1 MKRTVANVLLVVI
14 AGLVYVALRFYSGT
28 TSLNEGLGTEGPI
41 YAAMVTTHDVQGG
54 TVANRLWPAFPLA
67 TAVVY
72 AMTGNLASSFLVVDF
87 VGLLLLVV
95 ASCLILDAQSAPS
108 SIKVCAVVTLSLLG
122 LPTATTAYSPAQ
134 PYLLGIALATLGVAA
149 CEIGGWLFIA
159 ATQIAATLA
168 SPVGIIAPLYGICRS
183 WRLTRRGA
191 RELLVFAPGLVV
203 WLLIQIWARGG
214 PFGLQDLL
222 RFSRVRSDAILWS
235 EFAFMLFGAYALLT
249 ALGGLTIL
257 LWSRP
262 RWIREILRERPEVWA
277 LLAPVLVFV
286 FTAGLE
292 VPPMISF
299 LIPFWL
305 IVIGTWAR
313 AQRSSLLVP
322 SILAALLTV
331 VTQHPWVRMDDVSYF
346 VDWFPYSVLA
356 ARISSVAVSDAVLS
370 NIWRVRVL
378 IAAGGLIAFA
388 AWWRRPA
395 SWQHP

>member
-1 MKRTVANVLLVVI
+1 VNRTAANVLLVVI
-14 AGLVYVALRFYSGT
+14 AGLIYVALRFYSGT

-54 TVANRLWPAFPLA
+54 TVSNRLWPAFPLA

-72 AMTGNLASSFLVVDF
+72 AMTGRIASSFQVVDF
-87 VGLLLLVV
+87 VGLLLFVV

-108 SIKVCAVVTLSLLG
+108 SIKVCAVMTLSLLG
-122 LPTATTAYSPAQ
+122 LPTTTAAFSPAQ
-134 PYLLGIALATLGVAA
+134 PYLLGVSLATLGVAA
-149 CEIGGWLFIA
+149 CEIGGWPFIA

-183 WRLTRRGA
+183 WRLNRRGA
-191 RELLVFAPGLVV
+191 GELLAFAPGLVV
-203 WLLIQIWARGG
+203 WLLIQVWARGG

-222 RFSRVRSDAILWS
+222 RFSRVRSDAVLWT
-235 EFAFMLFGAYALLT
+235 EFAFMLFGAYFLLT

-262 RWIREILRERPEVWA
+262 RWIREVLRERPELWA
-277 LLAPVLVFV
+277 LLGPVLVFV

-313 AQRSSLLVP
+313 TQRSSLLVP
-322 SILAALLTV
+322 SVLAGVLTV
-331 VTQHPWVRMDDVSYF
+331 LTQHPWVRMDDVNYF
-346 VDWFPYSVLA
+346 VDWFPYSVHA
-356 ARISSVAVSDAVLS
+356 IRVSSVTVTDAVLS
-370 NIWRVRVL
+370 DIWRVRVL

-388 AWWRRPA
+388 AWWRRPV
-395 SWQHP
+395 SWQRQ

>member
-1 MKRTVANVLLVVI
+1 MKRKVANVLLVVI
-14 AGLVYVALRFYSGT
+14 AGLVYLALRFYSGT

-41 YAAMVTTHDVQGG
+41 YAAMVTTYDVQGG
-54 TVANRLWPAFPLA
+54 TVGNRLWPAFPLA

-72 AMTGNLASSFLVVDF
+72 AMTGSLASGFLVVDF

-95 ASCLILDAQSAPS
+95 AACLVLDAQSAPLS
-108 SIKVCAVVTLSLLG
+108 VKVCAVMTLSLLG

-134 PYLLGIALATLGVAA
+134 PHLLGVALATLGVAG

-183 WRLTRRGA
+183 WRLNRRGV
-191 RELLVFAPGLVV
+191 RELLVFAPGLAV

-214 PFGLQDLL
+214 PLGLQDLL
-222 RFSRVRSDAILWS
+222 RFSRVRSDAILWT
-235 EFAFMLFGAYALLT
+235 EFAFMLFGTYFLIT

-262 RWIREILRERPEVWA
+262 RWIREILWERPELWA

-286 FTAGLE
+286 LTAGLE

-313 AQRSSLLVP
+313 EQTSALLVP
-322 SILAALLTV
+322 SILAGLLTV
-331 VTQHPWVRMDDVSYF
+331 LTQHPWVRMDDVTYF

-356 ARISSVAVSDAVLS
+356 SRISSVAVSDAVLS
-370 NIWRVRVL
+370 NIWRVRIL

-395 SWQHP
+395 SWQRP

>member
-1 MKRTVANVLLVVI
+1 VKRTVANVLLVVI

-54 TVANRLWPAFPLA
+54 TVGNRLWPAFPLA
-67 TAVVY
+67 TAVMY
-72 AMTGNLASSFLVVDF
+72 AMTGSLASSFLVVDF

-95 ASCLILDAQSAPS
+95 ASCLILDAQSTPS
-108 SIKVCAVVTLSLLG
+108 SIKVCAVMTLSLLG

-134 PYLLGIALATLGVAA
+134 PYLLGVGLATLGVAA

-183 WRLTRRGA
+183 WRLNRRGA
-191 RELLVFAPGLVV
+191 RELLVFAPGLAV

-222 RFSRVRSDAILWS
+222 RFSRVRSDAVLWT
-235 EFAFMLFGAYALLT
+235 EFAFMLFGAYFLIT

-262 RWIREILRERPEVWA
+262 RWIREILRERPELWA

-286 FTAGLE
+286 LTAGLE
-292 VPPMISF
+292 VPTMISF

-313 AQRSSLLVP
+313 EQKSALLVP
-322 SILAALLTV
+322 SILAGLLTV
-331 VTQHPWVRMDDVSYF
+331 LTQHPWVRMDDVTYF

>member
-1 MKRTVANVLLVVI
+1 MNRTVPNVLLVVI
-14 AGLVYVALRFYSGT
+14 AGLVFVALRLYSGT
-28 TSLNEGLGTEGPI
+28 TSLNDGLGTEGPI

-54 TVANRLWPAFPLA
+54 AVGNRLWPAFPLA

-72 AMTGNLASSFLVVDF
+72 ATTGRIVSSFVVVDF
-87 VGLLLLVV
+87 VALLLLVV
-95 ASCLILDAQSAPS
+95 ASCLILDAQSAPW
-108 SIKVCAVVTLSLLG
+108 SIKVCAVMTLSLLG
-122 LPTATTAYSPAQ
+122 LPTTTAAYSPAQ
-134 PYLLGIALATLGVAA
+134 PYLLGVSLATLGVAA
-149 CEIGGWLFIA
+149 CETGGWLFIV

-183 WRLTRRGA
+183 WRLNRRGA
-191 RELLVFAPGLVV
+191 RELLVFAPGLAV
-203 WLLIQIWARGG
+203 WLLIQVWARGG
-214 PFGLQDLL
+214 PFGLLDLL
-222 RFSRVRSDAILWS
+222 RFSRVRSDAALWS

-249 ALGGLTIL
+249 ALSGLTIL

-262 RWIREILRERPEVWA
+262 RWIKEILRERPELWA

-305 IVIGTWAR
+305 ITIGMWAR
-313 AQRSSLLVP
+313 VQKSSLLVP
-322 SILAALLTV
+322 SVLAGVLTV
-331 VTQHPWVRMDDVSYF
+331 LTQHPWVRMDDVTYF
-346 VDWFPYSVLA
+346 VDWFPYSVHA
-356 ARISSVAVSDAVLS
+356 ARIGSVTVTDAVLS
-370 NIWRVRVL
+370 DIWRVRVL

-395 SWQHP
+395 SWQRP